1 MADNTIHPVIA
12 AIVEE
17 EFESF
22 FLIAGPCA
30 VESRKVCMTVATE
43 CKRIADSLGIP
54 YIFKSSFIKANR
66 TRKDSFRSIG
76 IDKALTI
83 LKEVSVEIDVPIT
96 TDVHEISDIDL
107 VRDVVDLI
115 QIPAFLSRQSS
126 LIEAAAETGI
136 PINIKKGQFM
146 NASSMAHATDKA
158 QAMSEIPV
166 FITERGNSFGYN
178 DLIVD
183 MPKIATMTSSCN
195 HVIMDCTHSTQRPNQ
210 ESGVTSGN
218 PMDTELLARA
228 ALSVGAKGLFVET
241 HPQPESALSDG
252 SNMIRLAEL
261 ERLINRLHQF
271 SRAINQL

>member
-1 MADNTIHPVIA
+1 M
-12 AIVEE
+12 
-17 EFESF
+17 
-22 FLIAGPCA
+22 
-30 VESRKVCMTVATE
+30 
-43 CKRIADSLGIP
+43 
-54 YIFKSSFIKANR
+54 
-66 TRKDSFRSIG
+66 
-76 IDKALTI
+76 
-83 LKEVSVEIDVPIT
+83 
-96 TDVHEISDIDL
+96 
-107 VRDVVDLI
+107 VDLI

>member
-107 VRDVVDLI
+107 VRDVVDPI

-146 NASSMAHATDKA
+146 NCLLYTSPSPRDRQKSRMPSSA
-158 QAMSEIPV
+158 
-166 FITERGNSFGYN
+166 
-178 DLIVD
+178 
-183 MPKIATMTSSCN
+183 
-195 HVIMDCTHSTQRPNQ
+195 
-210 ESGVTSGN
+210 
-218 PMDTELLARA
+218 
-228 ALSVGAKGLFVET
+228 
-241 HPQPESALSDG
+241 
-252 SNMIRLAEL
+252 
-261 ERLINRLHQF
+261 
-271 SRAINQL
+271 